1 MLKNRKGKDCKERVG
16 LMKTLY
22 SVMVLLL
29 IGAFLFSVNVY
40 AGREL
45 VIADFDSGT
54 KPNNVDGD
62 FGSWEKDP
70 SDTDQSCVMEF
81 AEDDA
86 LGDPAGYSIRLRY
99 DVDSPKG
106 CYNGFWMRTSD
117 VDATDYTTLNIYVKG
132 DKEAGYPSEIKLE
145 LKDRNRKAGTYTLK
159 GITDKWKRFAIP
171 LNSFRGMEDKT
182 HPDEFVIVFEDT
194 KTRPKKGAIYVDQIY
209 LTNVFDM

>member
-1 MLKNRKGKDCKERVG
+1 
-16 LMKTLY
+16 MKTRLVVELAAIFV
-22 SVMVLLL
+22 SVIFV
-29 IGAFLFSVNVY
+29 ATSFFVFTPCTY

-70 SDTDQSCVMEF
+70 SDTDQSCIMEF
-81 AEDDA
+81 TEDDA
-86 LGDPAGYSIRLRY
+86 LGDPAGSSIRLRY

-106 CYNGFWMRTSD
+106 CYNGFWMRTSGI
-117 VDATDYTTLNIYVKG
+117 DATDYTTLNIYVKG

-171 LNSFRGMEDKT
+171 LNSFRGMEDKA